1 MRQIIFLL
9 ILSIALPLTSQ
20 AGLLERPSRNFP
32 ELSLKNYEWIIA
44 FEKYDLTIISN
55 EEASKIMPRESL
67 EKYLKLKLSNLNK
80 KIVFVESQKGDDY
93 NYFTLTLLL
102 YRYSGRLNIY
112 YGLISIFADSST
124 SWEGQSY
131 DEYQMVEAIAGSE
144 SQLIISIKKEIDRM
158 AEAFADDYFYIEDLK
173 TKKNNPTNLSQ

>member
-1 MRQIIFLL
+1 
-9 ILSIALPLTSQ
+9 
-20 AGLLERPSRNFP
+20 
-32 ELSLKNYEWIIA
+32 
-44 FEKYDLTIISN
+44 
-55 EEASKIMPRESL
+55 
-67 EKYLKLKLSNLNK
+67 
-80 KIVFVESQKGDDY
+80 
-93 NYFTLTLLL
+93 
-102 YRYSGRLNIY
+102 LNIY